1 MSARVEARAGQPP
14 FGLPKGGGA
23 GTNPAMEAASSPLIA
38 PIPTGPALREYP
50 VPSTALRVLPDAGC
64 DRFTRVAATMF
75 RVPWALLAT
84 VEPDGFVVR
93 SLAGPAGVEVPWDEE
108 LAVAPMACG
117 PGEIAWTEDAST
129 DPRFA
134 RHAAVTGAFS
144 LRFYAAVP
152 IRSVSG
158 QMLGL
163 LGVFDARTRQMSV
176 DEQQALHDLALSAA
190 EFLRFR
196 FRSQS
201 DEESGAPR
209 SFGQRFI
216 EALVHHSSDVFTVLS
231 ADGKISFASGAHAK
245 TIGFQP
251 EQMVGEN
258 VFSYVHE
265 DDRERVATA
274 FKRIV
279 DNPAVTETVE
289 FRFRHADGHWV
300 ELESTGQNSLGDPDV
315 QGIMV
320 RSRDA
325 SERKRYLN
333 KLRDSE
339 SRYRQLFEVNPQPMW
354 AFEWENHTMLA
365 VNDAALRHYGYSRE
379 EFMALRVEDLWTADD
394 VPAFRAHISRREK
407 LPVRTVWRH
416 RKRSGDIIVVEVSTS
431 TVDFFGS
438 KAHLVAVQD
447 ITERA
452 NAVESLRLRNR
463 YMAAQVEMQLELL
476 KPRPLEECVQ
486 ALLAALGKA
495 IGASRAY
502 YYVNGSDARSG
513 RLYAAPSQEWCAPG
527 IFAEMEVFPQE
538 RISYDAYDPTW
549 LKALKSGQKLAL
561 VIEQLAEP
569 ERSLFSAGGVRSALL
584 APVLVRGGFIGFLGL
599 DDCVAT
605 RVWDRSE
612 ADLLQAAAAALALAL
627 EAEAVSQ
634 SLDEEKDRFAV
645 TLASIADGVITTDAG
660 GRVIFANRVAENLLG
675 RSQQELAGCELSG
688 FFQMGSSNSNRS
700 DALWRVLESGEV
712 VIQPSGA
719 FAAHKNGMRIPVAK
733 STAPIRNRAG
743 KIIGA
748 VRVFR
753 DITQDQRMAA
763 EMAKAS
769 KLESVGLLAGGIAH
783 DFNNILTAV
792 VGNISLAKMFLH
804 DPARAAAKLDEA
816 ERASFRA
823 RDLTT
828 QLLTF
833 SKGGAPIKKLARL
846 QDIIRESI
854 GFALHGSK
862 VVCRFSLPDTL
873 PPVEADAGQLSQV
886 INNLAINA
894 VQAMPNGG
902 TLDVWAQERDLEDGH
917 PTGLPPGPYVKICVE
932 DSGAGIP
939 PEDQVKIF
947 DPFFT
952 TKDHG
957 SGLGLATSYSII
969 KNHGGLINFD
979 SIVDVGSIFRVY
991 LPVSDRPL
999 DRTEVVVGTF
1009 VAGGEAQRGD
1019 GRVLVMDDE
1028 ADIRQ
1033 LASGML
1039 EQLGY
1044 EVSAVPD
1051 GQMAIERFQRARDQ
1065 GTPYDV
1071 VILDLTVPG
1080 GLGGLEVIER
1090 LRALAPHV
1098 RAIVSSGYANA
1109 PIMAD
1114 YSRHGFADI
1123 LSKPY
1128 RIEEIAAVVHRVLN
1142 GDANISPE
1150 IVPEAV

>member
-1 MSARVEARAGQPP
+1 M
-14 FGLPKGGGA
+14 
-23 GTNPAMEAASSPLIA
+23 IA
-38 PIPTGPALREYP
+38 PPPTGPEEGA
-50 VPSTALRVLPDAGC
+50 PSAQSAAPRVLPDSSC

-75 RVPWALLAT
+75 RVPWSLLAT
-84 VEPDGFVVR
+84 VEKDGLVVR

-108 LAVAPMACG
+108 LAVAPLACAQG
-117 PGEIAWTEDAST
+117 DVAWTEDAST
-129 DPRFA
+129 DPRFM
-134 RHAAVTGAFS
+134 RHASVTGPFCM
-144 LRFYAAVP
+144 RFYAAVP
-152 IRSVSG
+152 IRDAMGKPV
-158 QMLGL
+158 GL
-163 LGVFDARTRQMSV
+163 LGVFDTKPRQMSI
-176 DEQQALHDLALSAA
+176 DEQQALQDLSLSAA
-190 EFLRFR
+190 EFLRIRERARTAVVPLPTNSPDAR
-196 FRSQS
+196 FVQ
-201 DEESGAPR
+201 
-209 SFGQRFI
+209 
-216 EALVHHSSDVFTVLS
+216 ALVRHSSEIFTMLS
-231 ADGKISFASGAHAK
+231 SEGIVTFASGAHAK
-245 TIGFQP
+245 TIGYEAGDLIGQ
-251 EQMVGEN
+251 N
-258 VFSYVHE
+258 VFAYVHE
-265 DDRERVATA
+265 EDQPRVLKA
-274 FKRIV
+274 FQRV
-279 DNPAVTETVE
+279 LEEPGVAETVE
-289 FRFRHADGHWV
+289 YRFKHLDGHWV
-300 ELESTGQNSLGDPDV
+300 ELESTGYNSLEDPEMPGV
-315 QGIMV
+315 MV

-325 SERKRYLN
+325 SERKRYLT

-379 EFMALRVEDLWTADD
+379 EFMALRVDDIWIADD
-394 VPAFRAHISRREK
+394 VQAFRAHISRREK

-416 RKRSGDIIVVEVSTS
+416 KKRSGDTIVVEVSTS

-486 ALLAALGKA
+486 ALLAALGRA

-502 YYVNGSDARSG
+502 YYVNGTDTRTG
-513 RLYAAPSQEWCAPG
+513 GLYAAPAQEWCAPG
-527 IFAEMEVFPQE
+527 IFSEMEVFPQE
-538 RISYDAYDPTW
+538 RIPYDAYDPTW
-549 LKALKSGQKLAL
+549 LKGLKSGQKLA
-561 VIEQLAEP
+561 VQVDQLSEP
-569 ERSLFSAGGVRSALL
+569 ERSLFSAGGVRSALI

-599 DDCVAT
+599 DDCVAA

-675 RSQQELAGCELSG
+675 RNQQELAGQELSG
-688 FFQMGSSNSNRS
+688 FFHVGSSATHRG

-769 KLESVGLLAGGIAH
+769 KLESIGLLAGGIAH

-862 VVCRFSLPDTL
+862 VVCRFSLPDNL

-894 VQAMPNGG
+894 VQAMPDGG
-902 TLDVWAQERDLEDGH
+902 TLDVWAQERDLEEGH
-917 PTGLPPGPYVKICVE
+917 PTGLPPGKYVKICVE

-939 PEDQVKIF
+939 PEDQSKIF

-969 KNHGGLINFD
+969 KNHGGFINFD

-991 LPVSDRPL
+991 LPVSINPQERG
-999 DRTEVVVGTF
+999 EGTSAT
-1009 VAGGEAQRGD
+1009 VIEEGDAPRGE

-1028 ADIRQ
+1028 VDIRQ

-1044 EVSAVPD
+1044 DVSAVPD

-1065 GTPYDV
+1065 GIDYDV

-1090 LRALAPHV
+1090 LRALAPNV

-1128 RIEEIAAVVHRVLN
+1128 RIEEIAAVVHRVMHGGRN
-1142 GDANISPE
+1142 GNSAAFTETI
-1150 IVPEAV
+1150 I

>member
-1 MSARVEARAGQPP
+1 M
-14 FGLPKGGGA
+14 L
-23 GTNPAMEAASSPLIA
+23 
-38 PIPTGPALREYP
+38 
-50 VPSTALRVLPDAGC
+50 
-64 DRFTRVAATMF
+64 

-84 VEPDGFVVR
+84 VEPGGFVVR
-93 SLAGPAGVEVPWDEE
+93 SLAGPAGVEVPWDED

-117 PGEIAWTEDAST
+117 PGEMSWTEDASH
-129 DPRFA
+129 DPRFS
-134 RHAAVTGAFS
+134 RHPAVTGPFS

-152 IRSVSG
+152 IRSTSG
-158 QMLGL
+158 RDLGL
-163 LGVFDARTRQMSV
+163 LAVFDGRARQLSV
-176 DEQQALHDLALSAA
+176 DEQQALQDLAVSAA

-196 FRSQS
+196 VTPVPGGQANS
-201 DEESGAPR
+201 PI
-209 SFGQRFI
+209 SFGKRFI
-216 EALVHHSSDVFTVLS
+216 EALVHHSSEVFTVLS
-231 ADGKISFASGAHAK
+231 ADGRVIFASGAHAK
-245 TIGFQP
+245 TIGFLP
-251 EQMVGEN
+251 EQMLGED

-265 DDRERVATA
+265 EDRERAQAA
-274 FKRIV
+274 FARIAA
-279 DNPAVTETVE
+279 DPSVTETVE

-538 RISYDAYDPTW
+538 RISYDAYDPAW

-561 VIEQLAEP
+561 LVEQLAEP

-675 RSQQELAGCELSG
+675 RSQQELAGSELSG
-688 FFQMGSSNSNRS
+688 FFQTGSSNANRS

-712 VIQPSGA
+712 VIQPNGA
-719 FAAHKNGMRIPVAK
+719 FAAHKNGMRIPVAE

-769 KLESVGLLAGGIAH
+769 KLESIGLLAGGIAH

-862 VVCRFSLPDTL
+862 VVCRFSLPDSL

-894 VQAMPNGG
+894 VQAMPDGG

-917 PTGLPPGPYVKICVE
+917 PTGLPPGRYVKICVE

-991 LPVSDRPL
+991 LPVSERPADRVELPG
-999 DRTEVVVGTF
+999 GT
-1009 VAGGEAQRGD
+1009 VAVDGEAQRGD

-1090 LRALAPHV
+1090 LRSLAPNV

-1142 GDANISPE
+1142 GDANVSPE